1 MKKQTSIDFL
11 LKEFSVIFENVNITA
26 TQGLLTSDA
35 IYKAREMNELEITE
49 AFEDGTKFYLYRRSR
64 ILKQN
69 KQKIEK

>member
-1 MKKQTSIDFL
+1 MKKQTSIDIL
-11 LKEFSVIFENVNITA
+11 VKEFSIIFENVNITA
-26 TQGLLTSDA
+26 TQGLLISDA
-35 IYKAREMNELEITE
+35 IYKVRQMHELEITE

>member
-1 MKKQTSIDFL
+1 MKKQTSIDVL
-11 LKEFSVIFENVNITA
+11 VKEFSKIFENVNITA
-26 TQGLLTSDA
+26 MQGLLISDA
-35 IYKAREMNELEITE
+35 IYKVRQMHELEITE